1 MDAAHSRMNLID
13 VHFGKLGLCVFWGGL
28 ALLWVGRLGLWT
40 LLSVHR
46 AVLFG
51 CHLLLWR
58 LHFGLG
64 FGDDVIASR
73 IQLLCNDEDLVRRL
87 SSQEHIHGSKPAEG

>member
-1 MDAAHSRMNLID
+1 MDAEQSRMNLID

-28 ALLWVGRLGLWT
+28 ALLWVARLGLCT

-51 CHLLLWR
+51 RRLLLGR

-64 FGDDVIASR
+64 FSDDVIASR
-73 IQLLCNDEDLVRRL
+73 IQLLCNEDDTQSEDSVLKRTYM
-87 SSQEHIHGSKPAEG
+87 